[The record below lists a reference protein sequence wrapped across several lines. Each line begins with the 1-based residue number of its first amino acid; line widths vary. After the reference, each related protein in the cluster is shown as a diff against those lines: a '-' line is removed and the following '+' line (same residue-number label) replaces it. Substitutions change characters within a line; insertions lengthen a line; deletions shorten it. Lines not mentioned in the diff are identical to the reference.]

1 MLLYS
6 YEEDIEQVSS
16 GSTNHNSFMV
26 IFARISFLNLKKLG
40 FNPCPSLPSPA
51 KGDRKQ
57 FQRLNIVS
65 HKRTGPLCLEFNRRE
80 DKLCLPFFLP
90 ASQTL

>member
-26 IFARISFLNLKKLG
+26 IFASINFLNLKKLG
-40 FNPCPSLPSPA
+40 LNPCPSLPSPA
-51 KGDRKQ
+51 KGDGKQ
-57 FQRLNIVS
+57 FRCLNIAS
-65 HKRTGPLCLEFNRRE
+65 HKRTGPLCLELNRRE
-80 DKLCLPFFLP
+80 DKSCLAFFLP